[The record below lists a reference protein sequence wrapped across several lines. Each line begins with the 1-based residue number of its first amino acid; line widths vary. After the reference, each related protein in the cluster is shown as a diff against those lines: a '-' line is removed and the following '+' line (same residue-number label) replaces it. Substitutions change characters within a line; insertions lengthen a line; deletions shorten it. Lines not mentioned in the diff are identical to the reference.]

1 MLQTSLPY
9 PVNFFEKSPIKT
21 NVLHGAH
28 LPHLNEASQMK
39 NTLLLELKGEASF
52 HEMIPRKNPKKLETD
67 IVSCVSL
74 IKQHWKKVV
83 EITKK

>member
-1 MLQTSLPY
+1 
-9 PVNFFEKSPIKT
+9 
-21 NVLHGAH
+21 
-28 LPHLNEASQMK
+28 MK

-74 IKQHWKKVV
+74 IKQHWKKVA
-83 EITKK
+83 EITKKWDFLSWRIQNFVREVKQLLQNIILLD